1 MKFTLFN
8 SNASTKEERSIS
20 TALGKREDKEEG
32 SWRGRE
38 REKGNISFLSFPRV
52 MGLTAGYRL
61 VPSALQQGSTH
72 LIPSSLFNLAEPD
85 Q

>member
-52 MGLTAGYRL
+52 MGLYCR
-61 VPSALQQGSTH
+61 VPPSAQCPPTGFH
-72 LIPSSLFNLAEPD
+72 PSHPIISF
-85 Q
+85 